1 MHDIYN
7 NKNVDT
13 TKMKDKSVAKG
24 MNEYGYEVYAA
35 NTKKKTSHI
44 HVHFSL
50 VLLAFS
56 LVRFSYEVKPK
67 RKKYDIFSL
76 HKKTNPKLQE
86 KIRQNVF

>member
-35 NTKKKTSHI
+35 NTKKNHHI
-44 HVHFSL
+44 YMYTFHWFYWHFPLCVSL
-50 VLLAFS
+50 T
-56 LVRFSYEVKPK
+56 K
-67 RKKYDIFSL
+67 
-76 HKKTNPKLQE
+76 
-86 KIRQNVF
+86 